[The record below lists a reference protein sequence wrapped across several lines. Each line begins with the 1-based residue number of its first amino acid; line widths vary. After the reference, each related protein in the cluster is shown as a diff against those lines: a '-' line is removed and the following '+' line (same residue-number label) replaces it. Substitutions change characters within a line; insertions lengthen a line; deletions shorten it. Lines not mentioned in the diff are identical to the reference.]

1 MGRPATRPTKLRD
14 GYYIEIC
21 NKNQKNGIKIHR
33 ATKQQLVHAIKEYE
47 KNKKVIVLGK
57 LKNGKMEKI
66 DLPEIV

>member
-14 GYYIEIC
+14 GYYIEVC
-21 NKNQKNGIKIHR
+21 NKNQKTGIKIHR
-33 ATKQQLVHAIKEYE
+33 DTKEQLFHAIKEYE

-66 DLPEIV
+66 DISDIV